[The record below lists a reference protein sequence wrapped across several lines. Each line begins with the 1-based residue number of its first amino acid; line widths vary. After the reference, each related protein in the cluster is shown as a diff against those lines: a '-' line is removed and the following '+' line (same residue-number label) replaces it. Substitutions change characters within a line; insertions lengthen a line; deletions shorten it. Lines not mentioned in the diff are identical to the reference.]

1 MMPLTMANS
10 GETVTVKKITGKP
23 EIRQHMAE
31 MGFVVDEPVTVISR
45 IGGNLIV
52 RVKDS
57 RVAIGKDMASK
68 VMF

>member
-52 RVKDS
+52 RVRDS